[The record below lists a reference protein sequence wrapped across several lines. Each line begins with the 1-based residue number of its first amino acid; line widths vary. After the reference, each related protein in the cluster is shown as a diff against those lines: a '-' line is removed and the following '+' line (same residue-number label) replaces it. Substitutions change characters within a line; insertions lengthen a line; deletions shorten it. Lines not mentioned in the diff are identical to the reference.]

1 VRDGP
6 RNATAPGKRPG
17 ADGTSLVSATASNS
31 SVAAEVAVRLEA
43 IAANSSYAVLGELPA
58 IPVLESN
65 VMMADRASQYLRLVL
80 EGVSS

>member
-1 VRDGP
+1 
-6 RNATAPGKRPG
+6 
-17 ADGTSLVSATASNS
+17 
-31 SVAAEVAVRLEA
+31 VAVRLEA